1 MNKLAV
7 VTKKYM
13 ILLFDFYS
21 RNDSF
26 LNGDVVD
33 NVDLMGIASR
43 MSHQSDRRPA
53 TADRRYYKSKKSYDE
68 ALSTLA
74 ATLPLVSQRRSSLTA
89 NARASTGPRGRKGS
103 RTGGKCK

>member
-1 MNKLAV
+1 
-7 VTKKYM
+7 
-13 ILLFDFYS
+13 
-21 RNDSF
+21 
-26 LNGDVVD
+26 
-33 NVDLMGIASR
+33 

-103 RTGGKCK
+103 RTGGKYKYILKVVPKNFFLTNEFFSV